1 MSTRGYI
8 NFQKP
13 YPYGWE
19 DGSEGRTPI
28 TATILNGS
36 YDGYLEMLNSWAVA
50 VNSDLDD
57 VVDVEANPEE
67 TASTSL
73 TKLKVGDTIYGI
85 SGGSGGSTVSWNQI
99 QTSTGGTKIAEVTID
114 NVTTNVYAPTDTG
127 DSVSWSEVQT
137 TGTKIATITIN
148 GTPTDVYAPSGGSGG
163 STVSWSEIQNTGTKI
178 ATITIDGTSTD
189 VYAPTSG
196 GASTLAG
203 LSDVAISSAT
213 NGQILTYNNT
223 TSKWGNSDIPLPYK
237 EVTGTLSAGSTSITL
252 SDAAITTSS
261 TIEIYTDPIELDHN
275 DVTTTTGSTTIT
287 FDAQSQNITVKVRV
301 S

>member
-28 TATILNGS
+28 TAAVLNGA
-36 YDGYLEMLNSWAVA
+36 YDGYLETLNSWAVA
-50 VNSDLDD
+50 VNADLDTI
-57 VVDVEANPEE
+57 VEVEANPED
-67 TASTSL
+67 TATESL
-73 TKLKVGDTIYGI
+73 LKLKIGSTIYGV
-85 SGGSGGSTVSWNQI
+85 SGGSGGSSVSWNQI

-148 GTPTDVYAPSGGSGG
+148 GTSTDVYAPSGGSGG
-163 STVSWSEIQNTGTKI
+163 AS
-178 ATITIDGTSTD
+178 ALTD
-189 VYAPTSG
+189 
-196 GASTLAG
+196 
-203 LSDVAISSAT
+203 LSDVAISSPS
-213 NGQILTYNNT
+213 NGQILTYNNS

-237 EVTGTLSAGSTSITL
+237 EVTGTLLAGSTSITL
-252 SDAAITTSS
+252 SDASITTSS
-261 TIEIYTDPIELDHN
+261 TIEPYTDPIEVDHN
-275 DVTTTTGSTTIT
+275 SISTSTGSVTIT
-287 FDAQSQNITVKVRV
+287 FDAQQSNLNVKVRV